1 MPTET
6 KKSLNELLAIM
17 AALRTPG
24 SGCPWDLEQSFET
37 IAPYT
42 IEEAYEVVDA
52 IERQDMPALKDELG
66 DLLLQVVYHARLAE
80 ERNAF
85 RFVDVVDAIA
95 QKMIRRH
102 PHVFGSEAERAAGA
116 APGFWQRIKGAE
128 KRRTGDGE
136 PASVLADVPIG
147 LPALTR
153 AVKLQDKAAGVGFD
167 WPSLRPVIDKLKEE
181 LGELEA
187 AVADGHDAS
196 SRQGAVAEEFGDLLF
211 VIANVARHLDLEPET
226 VLRQANAKFARRFAA
241 VERKLADLGRSPRQ
255 SDLAEMD
262 RLWQE
267 VKAEEGKEQG
277 AP

>member
-1 MPTET
+1 
-6 KKSLNELLAIM
+6 
-17 AALRTPG
+17 
-24 SGCPWDLEQSFET
+24 
-37 IAPYT
+37 
-42 IEEAYEVVDA
+42 
-52 IERQDMPALKDELG
+52 
-66 DLLLQVVYHARLAE
+66 
-80 ERNAF
+80 
-85 RFVDVVDAIA
+85 
-95 QKMIRRH
+95 MIRRH

-128 KRRTGDGE
+128 KRRTVDGE